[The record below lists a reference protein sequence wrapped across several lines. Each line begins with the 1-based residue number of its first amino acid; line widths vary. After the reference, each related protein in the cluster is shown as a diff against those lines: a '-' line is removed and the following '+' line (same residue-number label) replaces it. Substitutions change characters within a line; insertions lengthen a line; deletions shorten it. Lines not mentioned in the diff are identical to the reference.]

1 MELLPCLTYAKL
13 PTEFKFSAIIPIN
26 DCFPNTC
33 WFLLVSVGLLN
44 SILNFLTNLDVRQSR
59 RAGFERL
66 INGDPE
72 AKNSVRSALL

>member
-1 MELLPCLTYAKL
+1 MELLPYLTYAKL
-13 PTEFKFSAIIPIN
+13 PTEFKYSAIVLSMIASQIHAGS
-26 DCFPNTC
+26 
-33 WFLLVSVGLLN
+33 LLVSDALLN